1 VWEHRVVTVVVL
13 SILQQSEHPWSIWT
27 NQQKRFGNIILSPT
41 EEGLLCGF
49 QTKDFSLR
57 QHNESGGMKVR
68 LIFCPEWS
76 RDDGGK
82 TAVTSSSTSADVESA
97 NAENKVIYNF
107 FLKGHKSLFCYYRKC
122 YFIKRIFI
130 EIF

>member
-1 VWEHRVVTVVVL
+1 
-13 SILQQSEHPWSIWT
+13 
-27 NQQKRFGNIILSPT
+27 
-41 EEGLLCGF
+41 
-49 QTKDFSLR
+49 
-57 QHNESGGMKVR
+57 MKVR

-107 FLKGHKSLFCYYRKC
+107 FLKCDKSLFCYYRKC
-122 YFIKRIFI
+122 YFIKRKFI